1 MRIRNYK
8 LYKSWCLYAEPHGLG
23 FFGGNWLLLPT
34 IGIYKLKGYLQLS
47 VGWLK
52 WSYSIT
58 FFNCL

>member
-1 MRIRNYK
+1 MKIENVKIYKNWRI
-8 LYKSWCLYAEPHGLG
+8 YAEPHGRG
-23 FFGGNWLLLPT
+23 FFGGSIILIPT
-34 IGIYKLKGYLQLS
+34 IGVYKLKGYLQLS